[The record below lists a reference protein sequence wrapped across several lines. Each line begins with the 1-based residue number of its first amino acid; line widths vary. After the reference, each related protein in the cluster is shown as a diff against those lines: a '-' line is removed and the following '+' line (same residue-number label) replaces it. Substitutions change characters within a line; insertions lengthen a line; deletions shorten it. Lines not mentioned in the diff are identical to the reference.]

1 MHLLPGSRSR
11 ITLTLRQ
18 LWWGM
23 LSAAVAMAIVT
34 PFLGVGLGLTAAC
47 NVVLVT
53 AAAFE
58 VDHRGYFRVSAHT
71 RLALLM
77 AAAASALLTLAA
89 GAWMLRLPLGTA
101 GAAAGLT
108 AVATV
113 LSIVVLGRVFALF
126 RRRERVIVVT

>member
-1 MHLLPGSRSR
+1 MVLLPGSRSR

-23 LSAAVAMAIVT
+23 LSAAMAMLIVT
-34 PFLGVGLGLTAAC
+34 PFLGVAVGLTAAC

-71 RLALLM
+71 RLTLLG

-89 GAWMLRLPLGTA
+89 GVWLLRVPLGTA
-101 GAAAGLT
+101 GVAAGLT

-126 RRRERVIVVT
+126 RRRETVIVVT